1 MAFNNFPY
9 ADLNITNLDFL
20 FDQQGALKDWVIQ
33 QMKDFANQYI
43 DKAYI
48 DVNYNADTETLTLY
62 TIPQE
67 GASKLWLILR
77 LSILTAP
84 ITIL

>member
-62 TIPQE
+62 TIPHE
-67 GASKLWLILR
+67 GGK
-77 LSILTAP
+77 
-84 ITIL
+84 

>member
-20 FDQQGALKDWVIQ
+20 FDQQKSLHDWVIVQ
-33 QMKDFANQYI
+33 LEEFAKKYV

-48 DVNYNADTETLTLY
+48 DANYDADTETLILY
-62 TIPQE
+62 TIPKE
-67 GASKLWLILR
+67 GGK
-77 LSILTAP
+77 
-84 ITIL
+84 

>member
-20 FDQQGALKDWVIQ
+20 FDQQKSLKDWVIQ

-48 DVNYNADTETLTLY
+48 DVNYNAETETLTLY

-67 GASKLWLILR
+67 GGK
-77 LSILTAP
+77 
-84 ITIL
+84 

>member
-20 FDQQGALKDWVIQ
+20 FDQQKDLHDWVIDRLTNFS
-33 QMKDFANQYI
+33 KEFV

-48 DVNYNADTETLTLY
+48 DAKYDAETETLILFT
-62 TIPQE
+62 TPQKANNN
-67 GASKLWLILR
+67 G
-77 LSILTAP
+77 
-84 ITIL
+84 

>member
-20 FDQQGALKDWVIQ
+20 FDQQKSLQDWVIVQ
-33 QMKDFANQYI
+33 LEEFAKKYV

-48 DVNYNADTETLTLY
+48 DAKYDADTETLILY

-67 GASKLWLILR
+67 GGN
-77 LSILTAP
+77 
-84 ITIL
+84 

>member
-20 FDQQGALKDWVIQ
+20 FDQQGELKNWVTQ

-48 DVNYNADTETLTLY
+48 DVNYNAETETLTLY

-67 GASKLWLILR
+67 GGK
-77 LSILTAP
+77 
-84 ITIL
+84 

>member
-20 FDQQGALKDWVIQ
+20 FDQQGALNDWVIQ

-48 DVNYNADTETLTLY
+48 DVNYNAETETLTLY

-67 GASKLWLILR
+67 GGN
-77 LSILTAP
+77 
-84 ITIL
+84 

>member
-20 FDQQGALKDWVIQ
+20 FDQQKDLHDWVI
-33 QMKDFANQYI
+33 DRLTNFSEEFV

-48 DVNYNADTETLTLY
+48 DAKYDVETETLTLF
-62 TIPQE
+62 TNPQKVNNN
-67 GASKLWLILR
+67 G
-77 LSILTAP
+77 
-84 ITIL
+84 

>member
-20 FDQQGALKDWVIQ
+20 FDQQKSLHDWVIVQ
-33 QMKDFANQYI
+33 LEEFAKKYV

-48 DVNYNADTETLTLY
+48 DAKYDADTETLILY

-67 GASKLWLILR
+67 GGN
-77 LSILTAP
+77 
-84 ITIL
+84 

>member
-20 FDQQGALKDWVIQ
+20 FDQQKSLHDWVINQ
-33 QMKDFANQYI
+33 LTDFAKSYV

-48 DVNYNADTETLTLY
+48 DAKYDAETETLTLF
-62 TIPQE
+62 TNQQKVNNN
-67 GASKLWLILR
+67 G
-77 LSILTAP
+77 
-84 ITIL
+84 

>member
-20 FDQQGALKDWVIQ
+20 FDQQGALKEWVIQ

-48 DVNYNADTETLTLY
+48 DVNYNSDTETLTLY

-67 GASKLWLILR
+67 GGK
-77 LSILTAP
+77 
-84 ITIL
+84 

>member
-20 FDQQGALKDWVIQ
+20 FDQQRALKDWVIQ
-33 QMKDFANQYI
+33 QITDFANKYV

-48 DVNYNADTETLTLY
+48 GVNYNADTETLTLY

-67 GASKLWLILR
+67 GGK
-77 LSILTAP
+77 
-84 ITIL
+84 

>member
-20 FDQQGALKDWVIQ
+20 FDQQVELKTWVTQ
-33 QMKDFANQYI
+33 QMEDFAKKYI
-43 DKAYI
+43 DKSYI
-48 DVNYNADTETLTLY
+48 DVNYNPETETLTLY

-67 GASKLWLILR
+67 AK
-77 LSILTAP
+77 
-84 ITIL
+84 

>member
-20 FDQQGALKDWVIQ
+20 FDQQKDLHDWVI
-33 QMKDFANQYI
+33 DRLTNFSEEFV

-48 DVNYNADTETLTLY
+48 DAKYDAETETLTLF
-62 TIPQE
+62 TTPQKANNN
-67 GASKLWLILR
+67 G
-77 LSILTAP
+77 
-84 ITIL
+84 

>member
-20 FDQQGALKDWVIQ
+20 FDQQRALKEWVIQ

-48 DVNYNADTETLTLY
+48 DVNYNVDTETLTLY

-67 GASKLWLILR
+67 GGK
-77 LSILTAP
+77 
-84 ITIL
+84 

>member
-20 FDQQGALKDWVIQ
+20 FEQQKSLHDWVIVQ
-33 QMKDFANQYI
+33 LEEFAKKYV

-48 DVNYNADTETLTLY
+48 DAKYDADTETLILY

-67 GASKLWLILR
+67 GGN
-77 LSILTAP
+77 
-84 ITIL
+84 

>member
-20 FDQQGALKDWVIQ
+20 FDQQGELKTWVTQ
-33 QMKDFANQYI
+33 QMEDFAKKYI
-43 DKAYI
+43 DKSYI
-48 DVNYNADTETLTLY
+48 DVNYNPETETLTLY

-67 GASKLWLILR
+67 AK
-77 LSILTAP
+77 
-84 ITIL
+84 

>member
-20 FDQQGALKDWVIQ
+20 FDQQKSLKEWVIQ

-48 DVNYNADTETLTLY
+48 DVNYNAETETLTLY

-67 GASKLWLILR
+67 GGK
-77 LSILTAP
+77 
-84 ITIL
+84 

>member
-20 FDQQGALKDWVIQ
+20 FDQQGELKNWVTQ

-67 GASKLWLILR
+67 GK
-77 LSILTAP
+77 
-84 ITIL
+84 

>member
-9 ADLNITNLDFL
+9 VDLNTTNLDFL
-20 FDQQGALKDWVIQ
+20 FDQQGALKVWVTQ
-33 QMKDFANQYI
+33 QMQDFANQYI

-67 GASKLWLILR
+67 GGK
-77 LSILTAP
+77 
-84 ITIL
+84 

>member
-20 FDQQGALKDWVIQ
+20 FDQQGALKEWVVQ

-48 DVNYNADTETLTLY
+48 DVNYNAETETLTLY

-67 GASKLWLILR
+67 GGQVSYG
-77 LSILTAP
+77 
-84 ITIL
+84 

>member
-20 FDQQGALKDWVIQ
+20 FDQQKSLKEWVIQ

-67 GASKLWLILR
+67 GGK
-77 LSILTAP
+77 
-84 ITIL
+84 

>member
-20 FDQQGALKDWVIQ
+20 FDQQGALKTWVTQ
-33 QMKDFANQYI
+33 QMQDFANQYI

-48 DVNYNADTETLTLY
+48 DVNYNADTETLTRY
-62 TIPQE
+62 TIRQE
-67 GASKLWLILR
+67 GGK
-77 LSILTAP
+77 
-84 ITIL
+84 

>member
-9 ADLNITNLDFL
+9 SDLNITNLDFL
-20 FDQQGALKDWVIQ
+20 FDQQGALKDWVVQ
-33 QMKDFANQYI
+33 QMKDFASQYI

-48 DVNYNADTETLTLY
+48 DVNYNAETETLTLY

-67 GASKLWLILR
+67 GGK
-77 LSILTAP
+77 
-84 ITIL
+84 

>member
-67 GASKLWLILR
+67 GGQVSYG
-77 LSILTAP
+77 
-84 ITIL
+84 

>member
-20 FDQQGALKDWVIQ
+20 FDQQKSLKEWVIQ

-48 DVNYNADTETLTLY
+48 DVNYNAETETLSLY

-67 GASKLWLILR
+67 GGK
-77 LSILTAP
+77 
-84 ITIL
+84 

>member
-20 FDQQGALKDWVIQ
+20 FDQQGALKEWVVQ

-48 DVNYNADTETLTLY
+48 DVNYTAETETLTLY

-67 GASKLWLILR
+67 GGK
-77 LSILTAP
+77 
-84 ITIL
+84 

>member
-33 QMKDFANQYI
+33 QMKDFAKQYI

-67 GASKLWLILR
+67 GGK
-77 LSILTAP
+77 
-84 ITIL
+84 

>member
-20 FDQQGALKDWVIQ
+20 FDQQKNLHDWVI
-33 QMKDFANQYI
+33 DRLTNFSEEFV

-48 DVNYNADTETLTLY
+48 DAKYDAETETLTLF
-62 TIPQE
+62 TNPQKVNNK
-67 GASKLWLILR
+67 G
-77 LSILTAP
+77 
-84 ITIL
+84 

>member
-20 FDQQGALKDWVIQ
+20 FDQQKDLHDWVIDRLTNFS
-33 QMKDFANQYI
+33 KEFV

-48 DVNYNADTETLTLY
+48 DAKYDAEIETLTLF
-62 TIPQE
+62 TTPQKANNN
-67 GASKLWLILR
+67 G
-77 LSILTAP
+77 
-84 ITIL
+84 

>member
-20 FDQQGALKDWVIQ
+20 FDQQGALKDWVVQ

-48 DVNYNADTETLTLY
+48 DVNYNVDTETLTLY

-67 GASKLWLILR
+67 GGK
-77 LSILTAP
+77 
-84 ITIL
+84 

>member
-20 FDQQGALKDWVIQ
+20 FDQQKSLHDWVIVQ
-33 QMKDFANQYI
+33 LEEFAKKYV

-48 DVNYNADTETLTLY
+48 DAKYDADTETLILY
-62 TIPQE
+62 TIPQKE
-67 GASKLWLILR
+67 GN
-77 LSILTAP
+77 
-84 ITIL
+84 